1 MGKIKGID
9 ISQWQGNI
17 DFQKVKSDGVQFTI
31 IREGYG
37 SSNVDPKFFEY
48 VRNCKSNGIE
58 VKGVY
63 HFSYA
68 LNAKMAEQEAIFCI
82 QQMQKAG
89 LGKDCIVFFDLE
101 YDSVNYAKKQGVNIG
116 KNECVTFTRAFC
128 EKVTQLGYTAGIY
141 SNISYYQTM
150 YDPNLIA
157 KYVYWLAHYTSGSPA
172 YPCKFQQFA
181 SDGKVNGINGN
192 VDVDWYF
199 GDNANTSPTPKKSLD
214 EIAKEVIQGK
224 WGNGDDRKNRLKSA
238 GYDYNAVQAKVNS
251 LSLSTPKK
259 SLDEIAREVLAGKW
273 GNGDNRKKSL
283 ENAGYNYSK
292 IQQKVNEL
300 CGRKSITEIAKE
312 VIQGKWGNN
321 PTRKSKLESAGYDY
335 NAVQAEVNRL
345 MH

>member
-9 ISQWQGNI
+9 ISQWQGDI
-17 DFQKVKSDGVQFTI
+17 DFRKVKSDGVQFAI

-116 KNECVTFTRAFC
+116 KNECVTFSRAFC

-199 GDNANTSPTPKKSLD
+199 GNNANTTPKKSLD

-251 LSLSTPKK
+251 LSSPTPKK

-283 ENAGYNYSK
+283 ENAGYNYSQ

-321 PTRKSKLESAGYDY
+321 PTRKSKLESAGYNY